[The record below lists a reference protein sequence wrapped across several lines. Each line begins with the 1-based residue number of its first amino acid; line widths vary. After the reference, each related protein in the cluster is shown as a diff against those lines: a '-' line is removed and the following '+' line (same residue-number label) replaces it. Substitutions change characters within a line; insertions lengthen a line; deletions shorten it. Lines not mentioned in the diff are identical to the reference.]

1 MSLLIPDF
9 GLLFWMFISFAIVF
23 CLLAK
28 FGFPVITRSVNERRE
43 YILQSLAKADEA
55 NRSLESI
62 KQQSEEILN
71 EARRQQQDTIKQAAN
86 EASRL
91 IQQANEDAVVQ
102 GKKKL
107 AEAIRMI
114 DVQKQKAIG
123 EIRTQVAMLSVDIA
137 EKILRHQLDISEN
150 HDRLLSEML
159 DEIEHS
165 EVLRN

>member
-9 GLLFWMFISFAIVF
+9 GLLFWMLISFAIVF
-23 CLLAK
+23 GLLAK
-28 FGFPVITRSVNERRE
+28 FGFPIITRSVNERRD

-114 DVQKQKAIG
+114 DVHKQKAIG

-165 EVLRN
+165 DILKN